1 MAIEDI
7 LNTLDEQAQAD
18 CDAVIAEARE
28 HAKLILDDAQRT
40 ADTIH
45 ENFARQIERVAKA
58 NASKLVNAARL
69 EAKME
74 VSSARG
80 DGVASVF
87 DAARGK
93 LGSLR
98 SNGYDTLFDKLAA
111 EALEGA
117 TGEVT
122 VHVAPEDVER
132 AQRAVSS
139 SGMQA
144 AVVGDLQTTGGLVVE
159 SAGGRVIRRNAF
171 EDRLDRVQ
179 QLVQSDVAT
188 VLFS

>member
-7 LNTLDEQAQAD
+7 LITLDEQAQAD

-45 ENFARQIERVAKA
+45 ENFARQVERVAKA
-58 NASKLVNAARL
+58 SASKLVNAARL

-74 VSSARG
+74 VSSAKG
-80 DGVASVF
+80 DGVSSVF

-93 LGSLR
+93 LPTLR
-98 SNGYDTLFDKLAA
+98 AAEYDRLFDQLAA
-111 EALEGA
+111 EALSGV
-117 TGEVT
+117 GGDIV
-122 VHVAPEDVER
+122 VHVAEADIDR
-132 AQRAVSS
+132 AQRAVAA
-139 SGMQA
+139 SGIVA
-144 AVVGDLQTTGGLVVE
+144 TVVGDLDTAGGIVVE
-159 SAGGRVIRRNAF
+159 AFGGRVIRRNTL

-179 QLVQSDVAT
+179 QIVQADVAK